1 MPITID
7 KNEILDYIK
16 SLRKNYIE
24 NYTTENGVVLD
35 LYYPSRKFGFRLS
48 GFQWNPNDNPKKAL
62 TQCMKEGIRVIHI
75 YDYEWYNCKENFK
88 RWLKS
93 FVDSRNK
100 KMIRST
106 DVIEIKAKEFSEFL
120 KDNHLFSDTIKGCT
134 VMYGIY
140 ENDELVSVAGFN
152 KRNSKTCDWEWR
164 RFSIAYG
171 WMSEHNLA
179 KLFLN
184 KFIEDGH
191 KGGLIDYQQL
201 DRFPF
206 TTDAEMGFVKKSTN
220 SGVVSINDETMNY
233 TRHSFIPEK
242 DMTKQET
249 MEYYGFT
256 HECKNCGTVTWFMTI
271 E

>member
-1 MPITID
+1 MIKID
-7 KNEILDYIK
+7 KQELIDYIK
-16 SLRKNYIE
+16 SLSDRYVE
-24 NYTTENGVVLD
+24 NYTTESGVTLD
-35 LYYPSRKFGFRLS
+35 IYYPHRKFGFRLS
-48 GFQWNPNDNPKKAL
+48 GFQWLSNDNPKQAL
-62 TQCMKEGIRVIHI
+62 TKCTKDGIRVIHI

-88 RWLKS
+88 EWLKH
-93 FVDSRNK
+93 FVKSRNK
-100 KMIRST
+100 HMITSNEI
-106 DVIEIKAKEFSEFL
+106 VNIESEEFAEFL
-120 KDNHLFSDTIKGCT
+120 KNNHLFCDTIKGCT

-140 ENDELVSVAGFN
+140 DSEELVAVAGFN
-152 KRNSKTCDWEWR
+152 KRNGKGCDWEWR

-179 KLFLN
+179 KLFLD

-191 KGGLIDYQQL
+191 KGRLVDYQQM

-206 TTDAEMGFVKKSTN
+206 TTDAEMGFTKKATN
-220 SGVVSINDETMNY
+220 TGVVSINAETMNY

-242 DMTKQET
+242 GMNKQET

-256 HECKNCGTVTWFMTI
+256 NECKNCGTVTWIMDI